1 MHTLAKLLVIFFLA
15 ELAAPAFAATTDI
28 AQLPLGMLNV
38 VEPNM
43 ILAIDD
49 SGSMDTEVLMASNDG
64 ALWYNSTSGKAGF
77 TGWNSSDVYSATYYA
92 PNYNSV
98 GATSTTWLK
107 YEYLFPNSSRKY
119 IDTAAAGEGYAA
131 PFIPSYAYLRDY
143 EYNPLYYNPNTT
155 YVPWSSDYYNSTTTT
170 YSNSPPSAARIHP
183 TESPTVTYDLT
194 NTLTNGTSGW
204 TFRFYT
210 GMVIPGASI
219 AGIQNGS
226 TSITSNVTVG
236 TSSGYTGST
245 YYDITIPYY
254 PATYWVRDTTC
265 TNGAPACAS
274 APDGTLLRRYEIKSG
289 NTFPSGRTYAAEMQ
303 NFANWFT
310 YYRKRRLMLSSAMS
324 AVLPQLTNLRMG
336 ARWMDSSN
344 VASMV
349 DLNSTTAATNYQYLL
364 GLIYRVFGAG
374 GTPTR
379 TLLKTI
385 GDLYVNDSSK
395 TYIQYACQRN
405 SIMIVTDG
413 FADATSTT
421 TGTYSSSPWFNS
433 APYTTIYSGTLA
445 DLAAYYYSKTV
456 GSSTFTTG
464 LVPYDPN
471 ATAPNADKN
480 PNLHVNMYGMTLG
493 AQGTIFGTGSNQDKD
508 PYTYSPTWPNP
519 SVSHSPTAVD
529 DLYHATI
536 NGRGKML
543 LATDSVSATSSIKSI
558 ISDLLNKSGAGGAI
572 TVSNIN
578 IQPGDNTAYIASFNA
593 SAWYGDLVAS
603 PIDITTGNTSATNS
617 LWSFQATLD
626 ALDWTTRKFASYTG
640 SSGAI
645 FPSGLSTTQT
655 ALLNSPNATDNAT
668 VASWL
673 TGDRSNEGTLYRTR
687 THVLG
692 DLIDAEPVM
701 VNDKRSWSITTDSSY
716 TTFGQTIAGRKT
728 VVYQAGNDGMLHAI
742 DTSNGGELW
751 AYIPSLVLSK
761 LSQLAQKT
769 YNHIFTVDGTPTVRD
784 VNTGSTWKTLL
795 VAGLRAGGNGYYAL
809 DVTNPA
815 ATSSADLA
823 SKVKWEFPNASTSS
837 SVTNNVGL
845 SYGQPLIANT
855 AAGYVVMVSS
865 GYNNSGDYAGH
876 LFVLNPD
883 TGAVIRDISTGYG
896 SSLTPAGLS
905 HLSAFAADGVTAS
918 AVYAGDL
925 NGNIFK
931 FNISDANPANWS
943 VTRIAVLQDSGGAT
957 QPITQS
963 VEVGQVNSQ
972 TAIFVGTG
980 RALATSDFSSTQTQ
994 SVYAFLDDGT
1004 IYTGSNS
1011 PRSVLVQQTVTV
1023 VTGGFRTI
1031 SHNAV
1036 DYSTQ
1041 KGWYFDLP
1049 AGEGVTTDMQLAFGT
1064 LVLNSNAPST
1074 SACSSNSY
1082 QYQVSESTGGQLD
1095 NSYFAT
1101 GVTPWAGRN
1110 LGSNLSSRP
1119 VVAVLSNGTVI
1130 SFSHGS
1136 DNSVI
1141 SLGLLGKG
1149 ATTIHKIFWREVRG

>member
-1 MHTLAKLLVIFFLA
+1 MHKWVRSRVIFFLA
-15 ELAAPAFAATTDI
+15 GVVSPAFAATTDI
-28 AQLPLGMLNV
+28 AQLPLGMMNV

-43 ILAIDD
+43 ILGIDD
-49 SGSMDTEVLMASNDG
+49 SGSMDTEVLLTSNDG

-77 TGWNSSDVYSATYYA
+77 TGWNSSDVYSATNYA
-92 PNYNSV
+92 PNYNSA
-98 GATSTTWLK
+98 GGTSSTWLK

-119 IDTAAAGEGYAA
+119 VDTAAAGEGYAA

-155 YVPWSSDYYNSTTTT
+155 YVPWAADYYSGTTTT
-170 YSNSPPSAARIHP
+170 YSNSVPTAARIHP

-210 GMVIPGASI
+210 GMVIPGSTI
-219 AGIQNGS
+219 SGIKNGS
-226 TSITSNVTVG
+226 TSITTDVTVG
-236 TSSGYTGST
+236 TSSGYTNS

-254 PATYWVRDTTC
+254 PATYWVKDATC
-265 TNGAPACAS
+265 TNGAPACAT
-274 APDGTLLRRYEIKSG
+274 APDGSLLRRYEIKSS
-289 NTFPSGRTYAAEMQ
+289 NTFPSGRSYAAEMQ

-349 DLNSTTAATNYQYLL
+349 DLNSTTPATNYQYLL

-379 TLLKTI
+379 TLLKAI
-385 GDLYVNDSSK
+385 GDLYKNDSSE

-413 FADATSTT
+413 FADASTT
-421 TGTYSSSPWFNS
+421 TPPAYSSSPWFTS
-433 APYTTIYSGTLA
+433 APYTTTYSGTLA
-445 DLAAYYYSKTV
+445 DLAASYYSNTL
-456 GSSTFTTG
+456 GSSSFTAG
-464 LVPYDPN
+464 RVPYDPN
-471 ATAPNADKN
+471 ATSPSADKN
-480 PNLHVNMYGMTLG
+480 PNLHMNTYGMTLG

-508 PYTYSPTWPNP
+508 PYTYAPTWPNP
-519 SVSHSPTAVD
+519 NVAHSPTAVD

-543 LATDSVSATSSIKSI
+543 LATDSVSATTSIKSI
-558 ISDLLNKSGAGGAI
+558 IADLLNKSGAGGAI
-572 TVSNIN
+572 SVSNIN

-593 SAWYGDLVAS
+593 SSWYGDLVAA
-603 PIDITTGNTSATNS
+603 PIDLTTGNTSASSS

-626 ALDWTTRKFASYTG
+626 ALSWTTRKFASYTG

-645 FPSGLSTTQT
+645 FPDGLSSTQT
-655 ALLNSPNATDNAT
+655 ALLNSPSATDNLT
-668 VASWL
+668 VANWL
-673 TGDRSNEGTLYRTR
+673 KGDRSNEGTLYRTR

-692 DLIDAEPVM
+692 DLVDAEPVM
-701 VNDKRSWSITTDSSY
+701 VNNKRSWSITTDSTY
-716 TTFGQTIAGRKT
+716 TTFGQTIAGRKS
-728 VVYQAGNDGMLHAI
+728 VVYQGGNDGMLHAI
-742 DTSNGGELW
+742 DASNGGELW
-751 AYIPSLVLSK
+751 AYIPSLVLAK
-761 LSQLAQKT
+761 LNSLSQKT
-769 YNHIFTVDGTPTVRD
+769 YNHTFTVDGTPTVRD
-784 VNTGSTWKTLL
+784 VNSSGTWKTLL

-845 SYGQPLIANT
+845 SYGQPLITNT

-865 GYNNSGDYAGH
+865 GYNNGGDYAGH
-876 LFVLNPD
+876 MFVLNPD
-883 TGAVIRDISTGYG
+883 TGAVIRDIPTGYG
-896 SSLTPAGLS
+896 TSLSPAGLA
-905 HLSAFAADGVTAS
+905 HLSAYSSDGITAS

-925 NGNIFK
+925 NGNVFK
-931 FNISDANPANWS
+931 FDISDPNPANWS
-943 VTRIAVLQDSGGAT
+943 VARIALLQDGSGAA

-963 VEVGQVNSQ
+963 VEVGQVNSK

-980 RALATSDFSSTQTQ
+980 RSLATSDFSSTQIQ

-1004 IYTGSNS
+1004 VYTGTSS
-1011 PRSVLVQQTVTV
+1011 PRSVLVPQTVTV
-1023 VTGGFRTI
+1023 NADGTRTI
-1031 SHNAV
+1031 TKNTV
-1036 DYSTQ
+1036 NYSTQ

-1049 AGEGVTTDMQLAFGT
+1049 GGEGVTSDMQLAFGT

-1074 SACSSNSY
+1074 TACSSNSY
-1082 QYQVSESTGGQLD
+1082 QYQVDEGSGGQLD

-1101 GVTPWAGRN
+1101 GITPWAGRS
-1110 LGSNLSSRP
+1110 LGSNLTSRP

-1141 SLGLLGKG
+1141 SLALLGKG
-1149 ATTIHKIFWREVRG
+1149 ATAMHKIFWREVRN